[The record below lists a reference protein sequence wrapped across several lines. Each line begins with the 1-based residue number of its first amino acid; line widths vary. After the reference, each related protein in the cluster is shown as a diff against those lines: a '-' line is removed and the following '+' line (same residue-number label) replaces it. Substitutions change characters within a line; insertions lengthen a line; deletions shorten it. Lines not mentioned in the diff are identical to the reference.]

1 MREAKAVSLL
11 VVLLISLIPI
21 TSDKSMPDLDHISQ
35 TGSRNFSVDCSGYNL
50 QDFYQYDY
58 ADFHYTIN
66 ADWSTSNLYSSL
78 FFNGS
83 GASDF
88 RDKLD
93 NFYDGL
99 PGGNDDWI
107 SSDEVDAW
115 NSIGPS
121 CLSDM
126 NSNFGIREG
135 VPHRGGVDWN
145 ELSYVE
151 EGIGLSEIGTVVQ
164 NHVNSRSCSSP
175 FASANCI
182 EIPTSSTDDIEHQIF
197 VETGESSN
205 MRFNQLPNLGTQNFT
220 LAKNL
225 TNISSANFTITFPPV
240 SGLRIVD
247 YTLQTNNGPFGTS
260 FTVESSYLANGS
272 LQINF
277 QLTSSHPVEKNLFI
291 DFTTEPPP
299 FVPDIPDWTANAP
312 VEGTIIPVGSVNY
325 EEINSWYEGD
335 DGSIFECSF
344 QDAGWSTQVS
354 SYGLEISSPE
364 GATSSIAECSIK
376 NVYYDMNT
384 ETRNYT
390 FGYPFSIST
399 DIYSVRDQ
407 VELIILPTGLVDE
420 FSFQAN
426 AVQIPYLIWENS
438 ADDMP
443 SSTVVG
449 LDSTTLILQSSNL
462 DPGPVMLDFKA
473 TAENMFDFELIT
485 EPIWYRYS
493 LPPEIVITNDSDGNN
508 VTWDQ
513 SMSQITV
520 RGQVTDVDDELI
532 IGMNVNFCGS
542 NFDHFTRTGLNWE
555 ITLSITSCIQDGWTL
570 YELNISAT
578 DWSGN
583 SSYLIIDAT
592 PDSDNDGYNDHYDQF
607 VFDSSEWYDAD
618 GDGVGDNSDMFPFDA
633 NETHD
638 DDLDG
643 VGNNSD
649 AFPQDPLETLDTDS
663 DGYGD
668 NSDDCDEVAGTS
680 TIDSVGCLD
689 NDGDGWS
696 NSNDSF
702 IDDDSEWNDTDGDG
716 VGDNSDDCDEVA
728 GNSTTDSVGCL
739 DNDGDGWSNSNDS
752 FIDDD
757 SEWNDTDGDG
767 VGDNSD
773 AFPNDDS
780 ETKDTDGDGV
790 GDNEQFEAEQK
801 MKNLVIGGFLLA
813 IVIGIAGVLYF
824 RKEKSHIESRITNI
838 ETTVETI
845 GLKSDQDQ
853 LITPES
859 NENAEPTVEAQ
870 WTDGNGYT
878 WKKMSDGSTYWWDG
892 THWNPYD
899 N

>member
-1 MREAKAVSLL
+1 MKGPKSVSLL
-11 VVLLISLIPI
+11 VVLLIALMPI
-21 TSDKSMPDLDHISQ
+21 TSDKSMPDLDNISQ
-35 TGSRNFSVDCSGYNL
+35 TGPRNLSVDCSGYNL

-66 ADWSTSNLYSSL
+66 ADWATSDLHASL
-78 FFNGS
+78 LINGS
-83 GASDF
+83 GAADF
-88 RDKLD
+88 RDMLD
-93 NFYDGL
+93 SLYEGF
-99 PGGNDDWI
+99 PGGNDGWI
-107 SSDEVDAW
+107 STDEVDAW
-115 NSIGPS
+115 KAIGPD

-126 NSNFGIREG
+126 NSEFGIREG
-135 VPHRGGVDWN
+135 IPHRGEVDWN
-145 ELSYVE
+145 DLSYAK

-164 NHVNSRSCSSP
+164 NHVNSRSCSSL
-175 FASANCI
+175 FASENCI
-182 EIPTSSTDDIEHQIF
+182 EIPTSSTDDLEHQIF
-197 VETGESSN
+197 VETGESYN
-205 MRFNQLPNLGTQNFT
+205 MNFDQLPNLGTQNFT

-225 TNISSANFTITFPPV
+225 TNISSANFIITFPPI
-240 SGLRIVD
+240 SGLRIAD
-247 YTLQTNNGPFGTS
+247 YTLLSNGVNVNDFS
-260 FTVESSYLANGS
+260 VEDVFLPDGA
-272 LQINF
+272 LRIIF
-277 QLTSSHPVEKNLFI
+277 QLNSTHPVEKKLFI
-291 DFTTEPPP
+291 DFTTEPPEFDP
-299 FVPDIPDWTANAP
+299 DVPNWTTNAP
-312 VEGTIIPVGSVNY
+312 IEGTIIPVGSVNY
-325 EEINSWYEGD
+325 EEINSWHEGD
-335 DGSIFECSF
+335 DGSIFECNF
-344 QDAGWSTQVS
+344 QDAGWSAQVS
-354 SYGLEISSPE
+354 SDGLEISSPE
-364 GATSSIAECSIK
+364 GATSSVAECSIK
-376 NVYYDMNT
+376 NVYDDMNT

-399 DIYSVRDQ
+399 DIYNVRDQ

-426 AVQIPYLIWENS
+426 AIQIPYLIWENS
-438 ADDMP
+438 ADDVP

-462 DPGPVMLDFKA
+462 NPGPVMLDFTA

-485 EPIWYRYS
+485 DPIWYRYS

-513 SMSQITV
+513 SMPQITV
-520 RGQVTDVDDELI
+520 RGQVNDVDDELI

-542 NFDHFTRTGLNWE
+542 NYDDFTRTGLNWE
-555 ITLSITSCIQDGWTL
+555 ITLSVTSCIQVGWTL
-570 YELNISAT
+570 YELNISAM

-592 PDSDNDGYNDHYDQF
+592 PDSDNDGYNNHYDQF
-607 VFDSSEWYDAD
+607 IFDPSEWYDAD

-649 AFPQDPLETLDTDS
+649 AFPQDPFETLDTDS

-668 NSDDCDEVAGTS
+668 NSDDCDEVAGNS

-702 IDDDSEWNDTDGDG
+702 
-716 VGDNSDDCDEVA
+716 V
-728 GNSTTDSVGCL
+728 
-739 DNDGDGWSNSNDS
+739 
-752 FIDDD
+752 DDD

-813 IVIGIAGVLYF
+813 IVIGIVGVLYF
-824 RKEKSHIESRITNI
+824 RKEKSHIESRITKI

-845 GLKSDQDQ
+845 SLKSDQDQ
-853 LITPES
+853 LTTPES
-859 NENAEPTVEAQ
+859 NEIAEPTVEAQ
-870 WTDGNGYT
+870 WTDGDGYT
-878 WKKMSDGSTYWWDG
+878 WRKMSDGSTHWWDG